1 MFATSVGPHCG
12 DVVWRGNGTGGW
24 PSLSF
29 VFHSRGKWCLTGPP
43 GEFATCASALC
54 GELDGESLAQNATNK
69 LHFLLPVL
77 PMYRTIYTQSLPVEP
92 AGALVST
99 FARASKG
106 RLCRLR
112 YCVAGAVS
120 GQELWA
126 ENSFPGPKNFHPK

>member
-12 DVVWRGNGTGGW
+12 DVVWLGNGTGGW

-43 GEFATCASALC
+43 GGSPLVQAPCA
-54 GELDGESLAQNATNK
+54 ESWTESRWHK
-69 LHFLLPVL
+69 MLLINFISCSRCCL
-77 PMYRTIYTQSLPVEP
+77 YRTIYTQSLPVEP

-106 RLCRLR
+106 HLCRLR
-112 YCVAGAVS
+112 YYVAGAVS